1 MINVKH
7 IIELIVKKAKENE
20 TKFEY
25 ISTKSTTRFAAS

>member
-7 IIELIVKKAKENE
+7 IIELIAKKAKENE

-25 ISTKSTTRFAAS
+25 ISTRSTIRLATS